1 RTNRTPIDWEKV
13 PFVPRPSLISDP
25 VTAFGVRRAE
35 HEQRKRFILDPIN
48 KAAIKPNYKIAYEP
62 IEPYVSTRDKNRTRI
77 LSLVRQHIDTVEAG
91 GNTAARTSRDSLDSQ
106 LPRLHRA
113 ASESL
118 PTPRLDLCTDRPGS
132 HRTRASS
139 DYSYNAKS
147 TVQNSS
153 YDSSNPYSRPERS
166 TYSSTVEKTS
176 RSGPGGSYNYSTERT
191 STTGAGPG
199 GYSYSSTTSG
209 NLPGGTKY
217 RHFSYH

>member
-1 RTNRTPIDWEKV
+1 MVYESGFTTRRTYSSRPVTTSYAVTRTNRTPIDWEKV

-62 IEPYVSTRDKNRTRI
+62 IEPYVSARDKNRTRI
-77 LSLVRQHIDTVEAG
+77 LSMVRQHIDTVEAG

-118 PTPRLDLCTDRPGS
+118 PVRRETYR
-132 HRTRASS
+132 
-139 DYSYNAKS
+139 NEKS
-147 TVQNSS
+147 
-153 YDSSNPYSRPERS
+153 
-166 TYSSTVEKTS
+166 
-176 RSGPGGSYNYSTERT
+176 
-191 STTGAGPG
+191 GAMC
-199 GYSYSSTTSG
+199 
-209 NLPGGTKY
+209 TKY
-217 RHFSYH
+217 YY